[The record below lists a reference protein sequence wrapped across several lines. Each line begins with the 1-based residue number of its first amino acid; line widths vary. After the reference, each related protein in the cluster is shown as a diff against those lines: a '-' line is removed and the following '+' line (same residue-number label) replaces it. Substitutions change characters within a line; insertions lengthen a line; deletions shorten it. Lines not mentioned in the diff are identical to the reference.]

1 MSIVACYRKLNY
13 TRKES
18 LILSINLSNL
28 SIVNPLQETPII
40 MASSMTERQG
50 FWLKVAHWVAG
61 IGHVGSAIAI
71 VAASGGSSWSPAL
84 ELSNEFWQETPC
96 TINKSLDTTEE
107 CFVQS
112 RVIDTFSYSIVWVC
126 FLFAAWSGLLH
137 FVTLWFW
144 KRVYL
149 EDLKRG
155 VSRFRWYDYLLSSSL
170 MITAIAVF
178 AGIVDV
184 WAILCIAL
192 LQAVVILM
200 GQISE
205 RMISRPKQIMW
216 FSIASIFYLAGVWLP
231 LLITFVKSVGNI
243 PEERENLPMILISGF
258 SAFFFVYSSFA
269 SVSAYNIYTRFK
281 RYLACEFAY
290 IILSLVSKTLLHW
303 VLFYSLLNRAENLSN
318 EVYEPTQ
325 SSNIASDAVYAVIG
339 ITVGGGILLAIF
351 FAIMWNLK
359 RQSPELLSVDRK
371 RFAMEMIERI
381 KKAAQEVPTNEI
393 EMVSMAK
400 ASESVKLLS
409 KYHMH

>member
-1 MSIVACYRKLNY
+1 
-13 TRKES
+13 
-18 LILSINLSNL
+18 
-28 SIVNPLQETPII
+28 
-40 MASSMTERQG
+40 MTERQG

-96 TINKSLDTTEE
+96 TVNKSLDTTEE

-303 VLFYSLLNRAENLSN
+303 VLFYSLLNRSENLSN

-381 KKAAQEVPTNEI
+381 KKAAQEVPTNEF